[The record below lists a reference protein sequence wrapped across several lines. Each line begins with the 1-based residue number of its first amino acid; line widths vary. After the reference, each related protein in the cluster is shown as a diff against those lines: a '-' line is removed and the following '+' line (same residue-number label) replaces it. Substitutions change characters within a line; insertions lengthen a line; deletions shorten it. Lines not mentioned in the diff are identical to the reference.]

1 MIGVPFDTAV
11 SYKPGARFGPRGI
24 RAASARHLPSR
35 GFSTHAGLNPYMDWA
50 KIIDC
55 GDIPVSPFDNAL
67 ALRQM
72 TEGLEE
78 LAVHKS
84 SKGNPAPPK
93 LLIMGGDHSVALPAL
108 RALAKVHEQPITVV
122 HFDAHMDTLHPHSYP
137 SQWSSEQTEFTH
149 GSMFWQAYSEG
160 LVKSNSSVHVGLRT
174 RLTGTDWSDYQNDDR
189 QGYLRLTTNDIDEI
203 GTQGIVD
210 AINKRVGHNAPV
222 YLSIDIDVLDP
233 STAPGTGA
241 PEAGGW
247 TMRELTRVLR
257 GLENL
262 NVVGADIVE
271 VAPAY
276 DDRGETTAYAA
287 AQLAYEILT
296 NWVVTGKKVLQRERK
311 EIRTE
316 L

>member
-1 MIGVPFDTAV
+1 
-11 SYKPGARFGPRGI
+11 
-24 RAASARHLPSR
+24 
-35 GFSTHAGLNPYMDWA
+35 MDWA

-72 TEGLEE
+72 SEGLDE
-78 LAVHKS
+78 LGSHGS
-84 SKGNPAPPK
+84 SESNPSPPK

-108 RALAKVHEQPITVV
+108 RALARIHGQPISVV

-137 SQWSSEQTEFTH
+137 SQWSSDQTEFTH

-174 RLTGTDWSDYQNDDR
+174 RLTGTDWSDYQNDDE
-189 QGYLRLTTNDIDEI
+189 QGYYRLMTNDIDEI
-203 GTQGIVD
+203 GSQGIID
-210 AINKRVGHNAPV
+210 AIVGRIGHSSPV

-241 PEAGGW
+241 PESGGW
-247 TMRELTRVLR
+247 TFRELNRVLR

-262 NVVGADIVE
+262 NIVGADIVE

-287 AQLAYEILT
+287 AQLVYEILT
-296 NWVVTGKKVLQRERK
+296 NWVVRGKETVERNRK
-311 EIRTE
+311 KQDRLE

>member
-1 MIGVPFDTAV
+1 
-11 SYKPGARFGPRGI
+11 
-24 RAASARHLPSR
+24 
-35 GFSTHAGLNPYMDWA
+35 MDWA